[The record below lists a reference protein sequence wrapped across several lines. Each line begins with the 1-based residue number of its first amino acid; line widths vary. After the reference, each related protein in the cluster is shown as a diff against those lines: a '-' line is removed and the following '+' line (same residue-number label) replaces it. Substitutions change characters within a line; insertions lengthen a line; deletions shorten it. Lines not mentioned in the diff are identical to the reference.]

1 MSWPAVAWAMAQRA
15 PSSPCKFLLVTLA
28 DTASAGDWLAWPS
41 VAYMSDTTQQDR
53 KTVLCNLKRL
63 EVASLIAAA
72 GRTGKTGQVTVW
84 RLPVVV
90 HGKSPKNGTLA
101 DTETVPNFLANS
113 TVFPLKESQKRD
125 TEPVLN
131 LLGTKGEGEQVAQP
145 TPERPTA
152 KGKKAKTSSPE
163 LTFAEWEA
171 TRREQRNGQLFDSE
185 EAELVAREA
194 EASGVRYDFM
204 HLFVKVFAE
213 NHRGTEKRQK
223 DWPACL
229 RTYARNAWGPK
240 LWFFNSESN
249 AMELNTAG
257 VMAAKRHGM
266 DHLIGQQAGP
276 DWNAVR

>member
-63 EVASLIAAA
+63 EAVALIAAA

-145 TPERPTA
+145 TPEAPTA
-152 KGKKAKTSSPE
+152 KGKKARTSSPE
-163 LTFAEWEA
+163 LTYAEWATDCRARGEPLFSDWQPFTKWFETTGLDSDWVKLWCRAFEA
-171 TRREQRNGQLFDSE
+171 KQANEEAPKKQRNWRKKVLQALREDWAPHLWRYDQRNGVYRLTN
-185 EAELVAREA
+185 AGVLAAREFGM
-194 EASGVRYDFM
+194 S
-204 HLFVKVFAE
+204 HLVSE
-213 NHRGTEKRQK
+213 QTDI
-223 DWPACL
+223 DW
-229 RTYARNAWGPK
+229 
-240 LWFFNSESN
+240 S
-249 AMELNTAG
+249 
-257 VMAAKRHGM
+257 
-266 DHLIGQQAGP
+266 
-276 DWNAVR
+276 AVR